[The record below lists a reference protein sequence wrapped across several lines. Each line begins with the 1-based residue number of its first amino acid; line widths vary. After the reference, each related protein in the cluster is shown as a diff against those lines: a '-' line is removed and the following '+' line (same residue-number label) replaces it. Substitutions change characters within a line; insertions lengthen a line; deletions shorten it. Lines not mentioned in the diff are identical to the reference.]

1 MFNFGASIYSM
12 TDKTDKK
19 EHILNVAEGL
29 FGDKGF
35 DGTSVR
41 DIAHGAD
48 VNLAMISYYFGS
60 KEKLLEALIE
70 YRVGNSYGFLEE
82 LSNDE
87 TLDPWEKIDKLV
99 EFYVDKVLG
108 NLRFHSIMYQQTN
121 NTRSEEIKDLLISI
135 KLRNL
140 GLIKQIITDG
150 QQKKLFREVDVVMT
164 IGTLMGTI
172 SSYTQS
178 REIGCRIL
186 EIDYSNE
193 EAFRTTLSPRLKKH
207 LKQLFRAHLDIKS
220 EMK

>member
-1 MFNFGASIYSM
+1 M

-19 EHILNVAEGL
+19 EHILTVAEQL

-41 DIAHGAD
+41 DIAHTAD

-60 KEKLLEALIE
+60 KERLLEALIE
-70 YRVGNSYGFLEE
+70 YRVATTYGFLEE
-82 LSNDE
+82 LTNDE
-87 TLDPWEKIDKLV
+87 GLDPWGKIDRLV

-121 NTRSEEIKDLLISI
+121 NTRSEDVRNMIISI

-140 GLIKQIITDG
+140 ELIKKIFTEG
-150 QQKKLFREVDVVMT
+150 WQKKLFRQVDVVMT

-178 REIGCRIL
+178 RELGCRML
-186 EIDYSNE
+186 DIDYSNE
-193 EAFRTTLSPRLKKH
+193 EAFRTTLEPRLKKH
-207 LKQLFRAHLDIKS
+207 LKQLLRAHLDIKN
-220 EMK
+220 EQ